1 MSTTNT
7 SARTRKK
14 RHASEAHL
22 SRAELR
28 ERSVMRA
35 MVRRNARPLTWFMV
49 LAMASEAIN
58 MFIPIGIGLVID
70 HGIFKANLWLTVGGA
85 AGLAGLLLLSNWC
98 WARFFEPIM
107 EIRAREQH
115 NLRLA
120 VTAATLDPASRQID
134 RPAGEILS
142 IATSDADRAPDVFDM
157 MTWAVPASIAV
168 VGAGVWL
175 TVMNPLVGLIV
186 FASLALQ
193 VVILRVVTPILSEKY
208 DNQQSRAADAAST
221 ATDLVHGLRVL
232 QGLGVQTRARST
244 YRARSRIALDA
255 ALTNARFSGL
265 SDGLMLFTSSIMI
278 AAVVVASGTLTLEG
292 AMSVGVFISIAGLV
306 RNLSGMM
313 AGLAGVPVWWA
324 SFSTSARRIRQ
335 FLSEMGRSITEPA
348 LNSLVRAG
356 SPEALS
362 ARTEP
367 TAPPRLPG
375 LGEISTPLLGTV
387 RDSQIVALVPE
398 SASDARLALAELS
411 CLDVPREALLIEP
424 HSVDLF
430 DGTLREQLD
439 TKRPAPDA
447 SPGTTNDPDTWA
459 HAALKSAG
467 ADDLLRILPEG
478 LDTRIL
484 DRGANLSGGQRQR
497 LALARALA
505 ADVPVLVLNDP
516 TTAVDAVTE
525 HKIAQGVREA
535 RRVEDRITVLI
546 AKAPAL
552 LDQADRVLF
561 VRGGEVSAEGLHH
574 ELMHAE
580 AYRKVVQR

>member
-22 SRAELR
+22 SRTELR

-120 VTAATLDPASRQID
+120 VTAAALDPASRQID

-335 FLSEMGRSITEPA
+335 LLSEMGRSITEPA
-348 LNSLVRAG
+348 LNSLVKAG

-367 TAPPRLPG
+367 TAPPRLLG

-398 SASDARLALAELS
+398 SASDARLALSELS
-411 CLDVPREALLIEP
+411 ALDVPRASLLIEP
-424 HSVDLF
+424 HAVDLF
-430 DGTLREQLD
+430 DGTLREQLE
-439 TKRPAPDA
+439 TRRPAPTCA
-447 SPGTTNDPDTWA
+447 GTTDDPDAWA
-459 HAALKSAG
+459 HAALESAG

-535 RRVEDRITVLI
+535 RKVEDRITVLI

-561 VRGGEVSAEGLHH
+561 VRGGEVSAEGPHH

>member
-1 MSTTNT
+1 MSTINT
-7 SARTRKK
+7 PARTRKK

-22 SRAELR
+22 SRTELR

-35 MVRRNARPLTWFMV
+35 MVRRNARPLTWFMT
-49 LAMASEAIN
+49 LAMLSEAIE
-58 MFIPIGIGLVID
+58 MAIPVGIGLVID

-85 AGLAGLLLLSNWC
+85 VGLAALRLLANLC
-98 WARFFEPIM
+98 WASFFEPIM

-120 VTAATLDPASRQID
+120 VTAAALDPASRQID

-142 IATSDADRAPDVFDM
+142 IATSDADRAPDVFDT
-157 MTWAVPASIAV
+157 MTEAVPASIAV

-335 FLSEMGRSITEPA
+335 LLSEMGRSITEPA
-348 LNSLVRAG
+348 LNSLVKAG

-387 RDSQIVALVPE
+387 KDSQIVALVPE
-398 SASDARLALAELS
+398 SASDARLALTELS
-411 CLDVPREALLIEP
+411 ALDVPRASLLIEP
-424 HSVDLF
+424 HAVDLF
-430 DGTLREQLD
+430 DGTLREQLE
-439 TKRPAPDA
+439 TRRPAPTCA
-447 SPGTTNDPDTWA
+447 GTTDDPDAWA
-459 HAALKSAG
+459 HRALESAG

-484 DRGANLSGGQRQR
+484 DHGANLSGGQRQR

-525 HKIAQGVREA
+525 HAIARGLRAA
-535 RRVEDRITVLI
+535 RSVEDRITVLV

-552 LDQADRVLF
+552 LAQADRVLF
-561 VRGGEVSAEGLHH
+561 VQEGRVSAEGSHH
-574 ELMHAE
+574 GLMGID
-580 AYRKVVQR
+580 AYREVVQR